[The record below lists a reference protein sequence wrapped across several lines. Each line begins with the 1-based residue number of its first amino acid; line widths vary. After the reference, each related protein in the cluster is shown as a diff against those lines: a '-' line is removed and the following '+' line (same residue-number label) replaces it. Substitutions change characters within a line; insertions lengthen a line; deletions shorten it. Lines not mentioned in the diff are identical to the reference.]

1 MTRPARSKPIWNSRA
16 KTEDAP
22 PTNIDFPLAK
32 GGPADTLLPAM
43 PIDVSLLSRICE
55 APGAP
60 GSEKQIRALVLAEL
74 KGLADEVR
82 IDNLGSVVALKK
94 GRSSAKKTMAAAHM
108 DEIGFIVTHVD
119 DKGFVRFNPVGG
131 FDPKTL
137 TAQRVI
143 LHGRKDIFGVMG
155 SKPVHIM
162 TAEEKNKVPQI
173 KDYFID
179 VGMTKAEV
187 DKIVEVGDFVT
198 RHSPLMEL
206 GECVNVKSLDN
217 RASVFVLLETL
228 RELKRSKRKP
238 AYDFYAVFTVQE
250 EVGLRG
256 AQASALQI
264 QPDFSFGLDTTI
276 AYDVPGSTP
285 QERCTGLGDGAAI
298 KLMDSS
304 VICDYRMIEF
314 MKGAAKRHK
323 IKWQPEILAAGGT
336 DTASLQR
343 MVSGGSIA
351 GAVSIPT
358 RHIHQS
364 IESCH
369 KDDLAACILLLAAC
383 VCELDEHDWKF

>member
-1 MTRPARSKPIWNSRA
+1 MT
-16 KTEDAP
+16 
-22 PTNIDFPLAK
+22 IDVQLLAK
-32 GGPADTLLPAM
+32 
-43 PIDVSLLSRICE
+43 ICE

-60 GSEKQIRALVLAEL
+60 GYEKKIRELVLKEL
-74 KGLADEVR
+74 KGLTDEVR
-82 IDNLGSVVALKK
+82 IDNIGNVIALKK
-94 GRSSAKKTMAAAHM
+94 GRSSEKKTMAAAHM

-137 TAQRVI
+137 TSQRVI
-143 LHGRKDIFGVMG
+143 IHGRKDVLGVMG

-162 TAEEKNKVPQI
+162 APEERTKLPQI

-179 VGMTKAEV
+179 TGLSKKAIDKLVG
-187 DKIVEVGDFVT
+187 VGDFVT
-198 RHSPLMEL
+198 RHSPLLEL

-217 RASVFVLLETL
+217 RACVFLLIETL
-228 RELKRSKRKP
+228 RNLKKAKLKP

-256 AQASALQI
+256 AQASALEI

-276 AYDVPGSTP
+276 AFDCPGSVP
-285 QERCTGLGDGAAI
+285 QEQVTALGEGAAI

-304 VICDYRMIEF
+304 VICDYRMVDY
-314 MKGAAKRHK
+314 MKATAKRHK
-323 IKWQPEILAAGGT
+323 IKWQPEILSAGGT

-343 MVSGGSIA
+343 MVAGGSIA

-358 RHIHQS
+358 RHIHQT
-364 IESCH
+364 IETCN
-369 KDDLAACILLLAAC
+369 KKDLAAGIQLLTSC
-383 VCELDEHDWKF
+383 VCDLDQHDWSF